1 MPVRL
6 FVGNLPYNVTEAEL
20 REYFSAAGPVSYLSL
35 PTDRETGQVRG
46 FAFVEFADRAHAED
60 AVRRFNNQQF
70 KGRPMAVSEARA
82 REDRPPGAGPVRP
95 SAPRLTLPRP
105 GGVNAGPDVAPP
117 PAAGGKRGRDFGPDA
132 SPHPQRNKGKGGA
145 RPERPQKGPMREMVR
160 GRFFGG
166 EDDVDDFDDDVDDLY
181 EDTGDLHEEDL
192 EAESIEKEPGEEN
205 LASPERDVKGEE
217 SK

>member
-20 REYFSAAGPVSYLSL
+20 REHFSAVGPVSYLSL

-70 KGRPMAVSEARA
+70 KGRPIAVSEARA
-82 REDRPPGAGPVRP
+82 REDRPPGTGMARP

-105 GGVNAGPDVAPP
+105 NANAGPDAAAPP
-117 PAAGGKRGRDFGPDA
+117 VPGGKRGRDFGPDA
-132 SPHPQRNKGKGGA
+132 SPHPQRNKAKGGA
-145 RPERPQKGPMREMVR
+145 RPERAQKGPMREMVR

-166 EDDVDDFDDDVDDLY
+166 EDDVDDIDDDVDDLY
-181 EDTGDLHEEDL
+181 EDTDDLHEDDPE
-192 EAESIEKEPGEEN
+192 EESSEKKAGEEN
-205 LASPERDVKGEE
+205 LPSPQNDVKGEDT
-217 SK
+217 K